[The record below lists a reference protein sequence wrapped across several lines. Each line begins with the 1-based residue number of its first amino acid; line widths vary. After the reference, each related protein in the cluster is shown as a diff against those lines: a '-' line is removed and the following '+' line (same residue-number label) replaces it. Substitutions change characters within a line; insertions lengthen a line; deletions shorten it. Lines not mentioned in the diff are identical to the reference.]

1 MAALNMQGEHHV
13 NTFLCQKK
21 KKKKNSARTL
31 SFHASL
37 SPLFDSLLAKANFQ
51 TQARK
56 QDQKQNA
63 NGEAMR
69 CKARPLQ
76 ERKRRRRRRNKTPSL
91 QNEG

>member
-21 KKKKNSARTL
+21 KKKSARTL
-31 SFHASL
+31 LFHASL

-76 ERKRRRRRRNKTPSL
+76 ERKRRRRRRRNKTPSL